1 VTNLPTGAALEL
13 QVRLQLKLMTSEK
26 NIIADLM
33 DFQVKLNEHVNTK

>member
-1 VTNLPTGAALEL
+1 MVF
-13 QVRLQLKLMTSEK
+13 MTSEK